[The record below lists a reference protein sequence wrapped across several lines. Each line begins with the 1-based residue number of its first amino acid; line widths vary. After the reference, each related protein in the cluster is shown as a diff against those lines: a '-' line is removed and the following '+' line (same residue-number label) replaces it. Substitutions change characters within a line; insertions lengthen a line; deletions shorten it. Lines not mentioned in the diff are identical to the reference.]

1 MSVLDLI
8 IDRAKANRRHIVLPE
23 GGDKRIVEAA
33 YRAAQD
39 GLAKVTLLGDTEKI
53 ASIAPPDS
61 AVSII
66 DLRNTP
72 LHRELSDAFYELRK
86 DIGGTKEFAETAMR
100 DPVKF
105 AAMMVRLGLADGTVG
120 GAATATA
127 EIIRNAVKIIG
138 LASNTK
144 IASSFFLMV
153 LDKPHHTKQGAYV
166 FADCALT
173 IEPDA
178 IELADIAIKSAA
190 SFQSLT
196 GIEPKI
202 AMLSFST
209 LGSAKHKRVSKVI
222 EATRI
227 VKWAHPELII
237 DGELQF
243 DAAFVESVA
252 QSKAPQ
258 SVLKGAANIFV
269 FPNLESGNIGYKI
282 AERVGGAKAIGPVLQ
297 GLAKPANDL
306 SRGCTA
312 DDVYNMIAVTA
323 AQVQSV

>member
-8 IDRAKANRRHIVLPE
+8 VDRAKANLRHIVLPE
-23 GGDKRIVEAA
+23 GGDTRVVEAA
-33 YRAAQD
+33 YRAAQN
-39 GLAKVTLLGDTEKI
+39 GLAKITLLGEAEKI
-53 ASIAPPDS
+53 AKLNLPHS

-66 DLRNTP
+66 DPKNTP
-72 LHRELSDAFYELRK
+72 LHSALSAAFYELRK
-86 DIGGTKEFAETAMR
+86 DIGGTREFAETAMR
-100 DPVKF
+100 DPIKL

-120 GAATATA
+120 GAVTATA

-153 LDKPHHTKQGAYV
+153 LDKPHHPKQGAFV

-178 IELADIAIKSAA
+178 IELADIAIKSAT
-190 SFQSLT
+190 SFQNLT
-196 GIEPKI
+196 GITSKI

-227 VKWAHPELII
+227 VKWAHPELAI

-258 SVLKGAANIFV
+258 SILKGAANIFV

-282 AERVGGAKAIGPVLQ
+282 AERIGGAKAIGPILQ

-312 DDVYNMIAVTA
+312 DDIYNMIAVTA
-323 AQVQSV
+323 AQVQST

>member
-1 MSVLDLI
+1 MLDLI
-8 IDRAKANRRHIVLPE
+8 IGRAKARKRHIVLPE
-23 GGDKRIVEAA
+23 GGDARIVEAA
-33 YRAAQD
+33 CRAAQD
-39 GLAKVTLLGDTEKI
+39 GLAKITLLGERQKI
-53 ASIAPPDS
+53 VKLAPFLGDIAVIDPKDS
-61 AVSII
+61 QMHAV
-66 DLRNTP
+66 
-72 LHRELSDAFYELRK
+72 LSDAFYEMRK

-100 DPVKF
+100 DPIKF
-105 AAMMVRLGLADGTVG
+105 AAMMVHLGLADGTVG

-138 LASNTK
+138 LAANTK

-153 LDKPHHTKQGAYV
+153 LDKPHHPKQGALV

-190 SFQSLT
+190 SFQNLT
-196 GIEPKI
+196 GIEAKI

-282 AERVGGAKAIGPVLQ
+282 AERIGGAKAIGPVLQ

-323 AQVQSV
+323 AQVPKI

>member
-1 MSVLDLI
+1 MSVLNLI
-8 IDRAKANRRHIVLPE
+8 IEKAKLNRRNIVLPE
-23 GGDKRIVEAA
+23 GDDRRIVEAA
-33 YRAAQD
+33 YQAAHD
-39 GLAKVTLLGDTEKI
+39 GLAKITLLGDPRKI
-53 ASIAPPDS
+53 AKLAPPQSDV
-61 AVSII
+61 AII
-66 DLRNTP
+66 DTRNTS
-72 LHRELSDAFYELRK
+72 LHGTLSEAFYELRK
-86 DIGGTKEFAETAMR
+86 DIGGTKEFADTAMR
-100 DPVKF
+100 DPIKF

-120 GAATATA
+120 GATTPTA

-144 IASSFFLMV
+144 IASSFFLMI
-153 LDKPHHTKQGAYV
+153 LDKAHHPKQGAFV

-178 IELADIAIKSAA
+178 IELADIAIKSAT
-190 SFQSLT
+190 SFQNLT
-196 GIEPKI
+196 GMDAKI

-243 DAAFVESVA
+243 DAAFVENVA
-252 QSKAPQ
+252 LSKAPH
-258 SVLKGAANIFV
+258 SMLKGAANIFV

-282 AERVGGAKAIGPVLQ
+282 AERIGGAKAIGPILQ

-312 DDVYNMIAVTA
+312 DDAYNMIAVTA
-323 AQVQSV
+323 AQAASA

>member
-1 MSVLDLI
+1 MSVLSRI
-8 IDRAKANRRHIVLPE
+8 VEKAKSNRRHIVLPE
-23 GGDKRIVEAA
+23 GEDARIVEAA
-33 YRAAQD
+33 YRAAHD
-39 GLAKVTLLGDTEKI
+39 GLAKITLLGDPKKI
-53 ASIAPPDS
+53 AKLAPPQND
-61 AVSII
+61 VTII
-66 DLRNTP
+66 DSKNTS
-72 LHRELSDAFYELRK
+72 LHRALSEAFYELRK
-86 DIGGTKEFAETAMR
+86 DIGGTNEFAETAMR

-120 GAATATA
+120 GAATSTA

-153 LDKPHHTKQGAYV
+153 LDKPHHPKQGAFV

-178 IELADIAIKSAA
+178 IELADIAIKSAT
-190 SFQSLT
+190 SFQNLT
-196 GIEPKI
+196 GIESKI

-258 SVLKGAANIFV
+258 SALKGAANIFV
-269 FPNLESGNIGYKI
+269 FPNLEAGNIGYKI
-282 AERVGGAKAIGPVLQ
+282 AERIGGAKAIGPILQ

-323 AQVQSV
+323 AQVASV